1 MQSCKLCCLFLPL
14 LKSRKLAGRILI
26 IRSAFVIALPQ
37 ASHLNFASAV
47 VQQNFFVKNINTNLG
62 CVVSLYKKVPILLF
76 LGLNISIFIVSGLP
90 DRSEVG
96 RRWMQLVYPYV
107 GFFSL
112 DQNWSMFAPNPS
124 QVNSYVDA
132 VITFTDGSSERWT
145 FPRAS
150 QISGTDRFTSGE
162 RFRKYSQ
169 EGLLPVNEKQDVW
182 LDLSLF
188 IEKDVKKL
196 ESFGRKRSLAKLEY
210 FRYWNQIPHPEKR
223 FIRHGE
229 LSRDFASEMVYQY
242 LPKGAARDNKNN
254 S

>member
-1 MQSCKLCCLFLPL
+1 M
-14 LKSRKLAGRILI
+14 
-26 IRSAFVIALPQ
+26 
-37 ASHLNFASAV
+37 
-47 VQQNFFVKNINTNLG
+47 
-62 CVVSLYKKVPILLF
+62 KVPILLF
-76 LGLNISIFIVSGLP
+76 LGLNISIFFISGLP

-96 RRWMQLVYPYV
+96 RRWLQLVYPYQA
-107 GFFSL
+107 FFSL

-132 VITFTDGSSERWT
+132 VITFTDGSVERWT

-169 EGLLPVNEKQDVW
+169 EGLLPVNEKRDVW
-182 LDLSLF
+182 WDLSLF

-196 ESFGRKRSLAKLEY
+196 EALGKNRALAKLEY
-210 FRYWNQIPHPEKR
+210 FRYYNQIPHPSKQ
-223 FIRHGE
+223 FIRHGD
-229 LSRDFASEMVYQY
+229 LSREFNSEMVYQY
-242 LPKGAARDNKNN
+242 LPKGARRDNKNN